1 MKNVLVISDNHRL
14 TEFFQ
19 NECQL
24 QNLESLTSFS
34 YKYSSKNKKPSKM
47 MELGASAIDL
57 NKSSDLEYAKNN
69 FNLIFSLHCKQIFP
83 SELVSTVTCINVHP
97 GFNPYNRG
105 WYPQVFSII
114 NGYPIGAT
122 IHLMDDQVDHGPIL
136 AQSGSF
142 LFRRVIHLF
151 AQVYE
156 KVIIIAEK
164 NFIKENLHQ
173 IPKKGNFNIKIPKL
187 EGNQNSLE
195 DFRKICR
202 LDLQSIGSLEDHIKL
217 LRALSHAEFK
227 NAYFVSEEG
236 KKVFIRI
243 ILDEAFA

>member
-136 AQSGSF
+136 AQSEVFISPGDTSF
-142 LFRRVIHLF
+142 E
-151 AQVYE
+151 VYE
-156 KVIIIAEK
+156 KVFIAEK
-164 NFIKENLHQ
+164 NLLKENLPQ
-173 IPKKGNFNIKIPKL
+173 ILKGNFNIKIPKL